1 MSNRLRGNLAGI
13 LLGGTYQGNLNGIGI
28 NDVSELRDKQT
39 IQAAKNRANGVYQAR
54 QSSNV
59 DHLTGIT
66 TIPNN
71 EPSYRNNNQLSIGE
85 KGSDLEK
92 FFSYQKKLDD
102 FYQNGG
108 FANCK
113 RVEDLPWNKQKKNE
127 QIFEKFLHGVLERER
142 ERENNNYDLR
152 SRFSLFGGGSIVPLS
167 EEGEEME
174 DDNAVPIRKLFYVGD
189 SGLSEEL
196 RNSLQSSLE
205 MIRNMTAS
213 ELTGAA
219 EKIIGILNI
228 LKPHPGIAALHI
240 AIGLCVVAQ
249 EVQKKRDDTKRILEQ
264 RGGRPEDISAF
275 LENEVPKWFYDEA
288 MKFFVLGWLRKI
300 ENILTKDKLLGVL
313 LSEGM
318 DTYVAFLEGLG
329 AYDEISRANTLALK
343 WEQYLKDKYKE
354 NNVD

>member
-1 MSNRLRGNLAGI
+1 MGNRLRGNLAGI
-13 LLGGTYQGNLNGIGI
+13 SLGGTYQGNLNSIGI
-28 NDVSELRDKQT
+28 NDASALLDEQT
-39 IQAAKNRANGVYQAR
+39 IQAVKNRANGVYQAR

-59 DHLTGIT
+59 DHLTGT
-66 TIPNN
+66 TRIPNN
-71 EPSYRNNNQLSIGE
+71 EPSYRNNNQPSIGKKE
-85 KGSDLEK
+85 SDLEK
-92 FFSYQKKLDD
+92 FFSYQKKLDE

-142 ERENNNYDLR
+142 ERENNHYDLR

-167 EEGEEME
+167 AGSEEVE
-174 DDNAVPIRKLFYVGD
+174 DNNAVPIRKLFYVGD

-196 RNSLQSSLE
+196 RNSLERSLE
-205 MIRNMTAS
+205 MIRDMTVS

-264 RGGRPEDISAF
+264 QGCRPEDISAF
-275 LENEVPKWFYDEA
+275 LKKEVPKWFYDEA
-288 MKFFVLGWLRKI
+288 MKFFVLGWLGKI
-300 ENILTKDKLLGVL
+300 KNILTEDKLLRVL
-313 LSEGM
+313 LSEG
-318 DTYVAFLEGLG
+318 TGAYVAFLEDLG
-329 AYDEISRANTLALK
+329 AYDEISRADTLALK
-343 WEQYLKDKYKE
+343 WKQYLKDKYKE

>member
-1 MSNRLRGNLAGI
+1 MSNRLTGNLAGI
-13 LLGGTYQGNLNGIGI
+13 SLGGIYQGNLKGIGI
-28 NDVSELRDKQT
+28 NDVSEIIDKQE
-39 IQAAKNRANGVYQAR
+39 IHRANGVYQAR

-66 TIPNN
+66 TIPKN
-71 EPSYRNNNQLSIGE
+71 EPSYRNNNQPSIGE
-85 KGSDLEK
+85 RGSDLEK
-92 FFSYQKKLDD
+92 FFSYQKKLDE

-108 FANCK
+108 FASCK
-113 RVEDLPWNKQKKNE
+113 RVEDLPWNKQKENE
-127 QIFEKFLHGVLERER
+127 LIFEKFLHGVLERKR
-142 ERENNNYDLR
+142 ERENNHYDLH
-152 SRFSLFGGGSIVPLS
+152 SRFSLLGGGSIVPLS
-167 EEGEEME
+167 SESEEVE
-174 DDNAVPIRKLFYVGD
+174 DNNAVPIRKLFYVGD

-264 RGGRPEDISAF
+264 QGCRPEDISAF
-275 LENEVPKWFYDEA
+275 LEKEVPKWFYDEA
-288 MKFFVLGWLRKI
+288 MKFFVLGWLGKI
-300 ENILTKDKLLGVL
+300 KNILTEDKLLRVL
-313 LSEGM
+313 LSEG
-318 DTYVAFLEGLG
+318 TGAYVTLLKKLG
-329 AYDEISRANTLALK
+329 AYDEISRANTLALEWK
-343 WEQYLKDKYKE
+343 RVMESDYREDG
-354 NNVD
+354 VD